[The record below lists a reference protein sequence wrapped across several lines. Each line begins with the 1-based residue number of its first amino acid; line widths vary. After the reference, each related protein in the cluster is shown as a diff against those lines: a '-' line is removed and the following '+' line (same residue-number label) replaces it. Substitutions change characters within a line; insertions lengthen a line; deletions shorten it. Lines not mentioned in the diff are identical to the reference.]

1 MYRTSY
7 DTFLE
12 YNGKP
17 DFPLV
22 PIWHERDLT
31 DETPEE
37 TYHRISAGY
46 RYAFL
51 LESMEGDQK
60 TARYSFVGA
69 DPFERIVGT
78 KQGINRIN
86 DRGVLTLKGNPIEL
100 MREIMREYRT
110 PVLEHLPR
118 FTGGAV
124 GYLGYDVVRH
134 FEEIPDDNPDDL
146 MMPDLHFIVA
156 GKIVVFD
163 HARKRMYV
171 IVNMLSNATDPASA
185 YRQGMTQVD
194 DMLKRIDRPLPPV
207 ESFDEGA
214 SMEADRTEEADRT
227 VSSNMTRDEFEDT
240 VRTAKEYI
248 AAGDIYQVVLSQRF
262 RMEAGRDPF
271 DVYRALA
278 RLNPSPYL
286 FYLRLDDVHIVGS
299 SPETMVLAE
308 NRRVTVRP
316 LAGTCR
322 RGADEAEDRLLIE
335 EMLNDPKERAEHVML
350 VDLGRNDIGRIC
362 EYGTVRTSELMGIER
377 YSHVSHIVS
386 NVEGR
391 LRDGIDGFD
400 VLEATFPAGTLS
412 GAPKIRAMEII
423 DEQETTRRGVYG
435 GALGYFGF
443 SDNLDL
449 CITIRTMVIK
459 DGQAYIQAGAGIVAD
474 SDPGKEYEECWKKAE
489 ALLRALKEAEVVS

>member
-1 MYRTSY
+1 MYSTSY
-7 DTFLE
+7 ETFMA
-12 YNGKP
+12 YNSQP

-22 PIWHERDLT
+22 PIWHERELT
-31 DETPEE
+31 VETPEE
-37 TYHRISAGY
+37 TFHRISVGY

-69 DPFERIVGT
+69 DPFERIVGV
-78 KQGINRIN
+78 KGGVNRIN
-86 DRGVLTLKGNPIEL
+86 DRGVRTLKGDPIAL
-100 MREIMREYRT
+100 MREIMTEYRT

-124 GYLGYDVVRH
+124 GYFGYDVVRH
-134 FEEIPDDNPDDL
+134 FEDIPDENPDDL
-146 MMPDLHFIVA
+146 AMPDLHFIVA
-156 GKIVVFD
+156 GKIIVFD

-171 IVNMLSNATDPASA
+171 IVNMLSNTTDPASA
-185 YRQGMTQVD
+185 YQQGMNQID
-194 DMLKRIDRPLPPV
+194 DMLERIDRPLLPAA
-207 ESFDEGA
+207 SLDGGA
-214 SMEADRTEEADRT
+214 PAKTDRT
-227 VSSNMTRDEFEDT
+227 VSSNMTRDDYEDI
-240 VRTAKEYI
+240 VRAAKEYI
-248 AAGDIYQVVLSQRF
+248 AAGDVFQVVLSQRF
-262 RMEAGRDPF
+262 SMNIDRDPF

-286 FYLRLDDVHIVGS
+286 FYLRLDDVHIVGA
-299 SPETMVLAE
+299 SPETMVLVE
-308 NRRVTVRP
+308 DRRVTVRP

-322 RGADEAEDRLLIE
+322 RDPDEEKDRLLTE
-335 EMLNDPKERAEHVML
+335 GMLNDPKERAEHVML

-362 EYGTVRTSELMGIER
+362 EYGTVRTTELMGIER

-391 LRDGIDGFD
+391 LRKGIDGFD

-423 DEQETTRRGVYG
+423 DEQETARRGVYG
-435 GALGYFGF
+435 GALGYIGF

-459 DGQAYIQAGAGIVAD
+459 DGRAYIQAGAGIVAD
-474 SDPGKEYEECWKKAE
+474 SDPRKEYEECWKKAE
-489 ALLRALKEAEVVS
+489 ALLRAVKETEVFS

>member
-31 DETPEE
+31 DETPED

-86 DRGVLTLKGNPIEL
+86 DRGVLTLEGNPIEL
-100 MREIMREYRT
+100 MREIMKEYRT

-124 GYLGYDVVRH
+124 GYFGYDVVRH
-134 FEEIPDDNPDDL
+134 FEDIPDENPDDL
-146 MMPDLHFIVA
+146 AMPDLHFIVA

-171 IVNMLSNATDPASA
+171 IVNMLSNTTDPASA
-185 YRQGMTQVD
+185 YEQGMTQVD
-194 DMLKRIDRPLPPV
+194 DMLKRIDQPPPSDF
-207 ESFDEGA
+207 SFGEGP
-214 SMEADRTEEADRT
+214 SSGCDRA
-227 VSSNMTRDEFEDT
+227 VSSNMTRADFEDT

-248 AAGDIYQVVLSQRF
+248 AAGDIFQVVLSQRF
-262 RMEAGRDPF
+262 SMEIDQDPF

-322 RGADEAEDRLLIE
+322 RGTNEAEDRLLIE

-362 EYGTVRTSELMGIER
+362 EYGTVRTTELMGIER

-391 LRDGIDGFD
+391 LREGVDGFD

-423 DEQETTRRGVYG
+423 DEQETARRGVYG

-459 DGQAYIQAGAGIVAD
+459 EGQAYIQAGAGIVAD
-474 SDPGKEYEECWKKAE
+474 SDPGKEYDECRKKAE

>member
-12 YNGKP
+12 YNSQP

-31 DETPEE
+31 DETPED
-37 TYHRISAGY
+37 TFHRISAGY

-78 KQGINRIN
+78 KHGINRIN
-86 DRGVLTLKGNPIEL
+86 DRGVLTLEGNPIEL
-100 MREIMREYRT
+100 MREIMKEYRT

-118 FTGGAV
+118 FSGGAV
-124 GYLGYDVVRH
+124 GYFGYDVVRH
-134 FEEIPDDNPDDL
+134 FEELPDENPDDL
-146 MMPDLHFIVA
+146 AMPDLHFIVA

-163 HARKRMYV
+163 HVRRRMYV
-171 IVNMLSNATDPASA
+171 IVNMLSNTTDPASA
-185 YRQGMTQVD
+185 YQQGMNLVD
-194 DMLKRIDRPLPPV
+194 DMLQRIDQPLPDSP
-207 ESFDEGA
+207 SFDEDGA
-214 SMEADRTEEADRT
+214 ADRDRAI
-227 VSSNMTRDEFEDT
+227 SSNMSRDAYEDT

-248 AAGDIYQVVLSQRF
+248 AAGDIFQVVLSQRF
-262 RMEAGRDPF
+262 RMEIGQDPF
-271 DVYRALA
+271 EVYRALA

-286 FYLRLDDVHIVGS
+286 FYLKLDDVHIVGS

-322 RGADEAEDRLLIE
+322 RGVDEAEDRLLTE
-335 EMLNDPKERAEHVML
+335 ALLKDPKERAEHVML

-362 EYGTVRTSELMGIER
+362 EYGTVRTTELMGIER

-391 LRDGIDGFD
+391 LREGVDGFD

-423 DEQETTRRGVYG
+423 DEQEATRRGVYG
-435 GALGYFGF
+435 GAMGYIGF

-474 SDPGKEYEECWKKAE
+474 SDPRKEYEECWNKAE
-489 ALLRALKEAEVVS
+489 ALLRALKESEVVP

>member
-1 MYRTSY
+1 MQRTSY

-31 DETPEE
+31 VETPEE
-37 TYHRISAGY
+37 TFHRISAGY

-86 DRGVLTLKGNPIEL
+86 DRGVLTLQGNPIEL
-100 MREIMREYRT
+100 MREIMKEYRT

-124 GYLGYDVVRH
+124 GYLGYDVVRN

-146 MMPDLHFIVA
+146 AMPDLHFIVA

-163 HARKRMYV
+163 HARKRMCV
-171 IVNMLSNATDPASA
+171 IVNILSNTTDPASA
-185 YRQGMTQVD
+185 YRQGMNQID
-194 DMLKRIDRPLPPV
+194 DMLKRIDGPRPPV
-207 ESFDEGA
+207 EPLGEGP
-214 SMEADRTEEADRT
+214 SIEVDRT
-227 VSSNMTRDEFEDT
+227 VSSNITRDDFEDT

-248 AAGDIYQVVLSQRF
+248 AAGDIFQVVLSQRF
-262 RMEAGRDPF
+262 SAEIDQDPF

-286 FYLRLDDVHIVGS
+286 FYLRLDDVHIVGA

-322 RGADEAEDRLLIE
+322 RGVDEAEDRLLIE
-335 EMLNDPKERAEHVML
+335 GMLNDPKERAEHVML

-362 EYGTVRTSELMGIER
+362 EYGTVRTTELMGIER

-391 LRDGIDGFD
+391 LREGIDGFD

-449 CITIRTMVIK
+449 CITIRTMIIK
-459 DGQAYIQAGAGIVAD
+459 DGQAHIQAGAGIVAD
-474 SDPGKEYEECWKKAE
+474 SDPGKEYEECRKKAE

>member
-31 DETPEE
+31 DETPEG
-37 TYHRISAGY
+37 TFHRISAGY

-86 DRGVLTLKGNPIEL
+86 DRGVLTLEGNPIEL
-100 MREIMREYRT
+100 MREIMKEYRT

-124 GYLGYDVVRH
+124 GYFGYDVVRH
-134 FEEIPDDNPDDL
+134 FEDIPDENPDDL
-146 MMPDLHFIVA
+146 AVPDLHFIVA

-171 IVNMLSNATDPASA
+171 IVNMLSNTTDPESA
-185 YRQGMTQVD
+185 YQQGMTQVD
-194 DMLKRIDRPLPPV
+194 DMLKRIDQPPP
-207 ESFDEGA
+207 SDFLFDEGP
-214 SMEADRTEEADRT
+214 SSGCDRA
-227 VSSNMTRDEFEDT
+227 VSSNVTRAAFEDT

-248 AAGDIYQVVLSQRF
+248 AAGDIFQVVLSQRF
-262 RMEAGRDPF
+262 SMEIDRDPF

-322 RGADEAEDRLLIE
+322 RGTDETEDRLLIE

-350 VDLGRNDIGRIC
+350 VDLGRNDLGKVC
-362 EYGTVRTSELMGIER
+362 EYGSVELSDLMFVER
-377 YSHVSHIVS
+377 YSHVMHLVS
-386 NVEGR
+386 TLRGR
-391 LRDGIDGFD
+391 LRPGLDRFD
-400 VLEATFPAGTLS
+400 ALMACFPAGTVT
-412 GAPKIRAMEII
+412 GAPKVRAMEII
-423 DEQETTRRGVYG
+423 DELEPSLRSVYA
-435 GALGYFGF
+435 GAILYLDF
-443 SDNLDL
+443 SGNLDS
-449 CITIRTMVIK
+449 CISIRTLVVK
-459 DGQAYIQAGAGIVAD
+459 GGKAYVQAGAGIVAD
-474 SDPGKEYEECWKKAE
+474 SVPEREFQETLNKAK
-489 ALLRALKEAEVVS
+489 ALLKALELAGKGL